1 MKNGWQPKAHKCVL
15 PCAAPMGTVDWVAA
29 KTNWVK
35 HNDRAASRNIC
46 QPWSRCR
53 QTWLLAV
60 VAGDAVKAAG
70 LQNCS
75 GLPVAEKLKIKQLG
89 NLGYRICPW
98 SLCNSTKKARKQ
110 LSEKTEETPAGPP
123 WNPVFD
129 LQQVPH
135 AGVVGDSVER
145 PDRRRRRR
153 QRRLEVIG
161 DCIQGMRAEN
171 Y

>member
-1 MKNGWQPKAHKCVL
+1 
-15 PCAAPMGTVDWVAA
+15 
-29 KTNWVK
+29 
-35 HNDRAASRNIC
+35 
-46 QPWSRCR
+46 
-53 QTWLLAV
+53 LAV

-70 LQNCS
+70 LQNCA

-129 LQQVPH
+129 LQQVQSVTLLNGRT
-135 AGVVGDSVER
+135 GVGVGGSVGSKSSAT
-145 PDRRRRRR
+145 
-153 QRRLEVIG
+153 VSKG
-161 DCIQGMRAEN
+161 
-171 Y
+171 